1 MLEISLKDQEFL
13 KSCTKSQSFIGI
25 SKAGS
30 NTFIVKDI
38 GDGVF
43 EVFANLC
50 RENCYTEVLNSIG
63 YLVPAKGIL
72 AYPPFKEIFKEIS
85 MEKNADGK
93 SILNIVAESES
104 SSLANFSQTL
114 LKKIIEILFD
124 LDGNP
129 DEDELSG
136 IPGGNTV
143 PLVKLGS
150 VFKTASRMFELQN
163 EGKEVHPF
171 SKWVQNNLHNNFG
184 YRLSRALSSAR
195 VLEKDAARYLLLG
208 KPIDLEYQLIKRA
221 CSQQV
226 VEALNA
232 LAAEYVKTNHELQKI
247 PAGNFDVARK
257 IQQEISVRGK
267 TSISGHIKVKTSD
280 GKTEPFLLNEGVQ
293 HINPL
298 GVYMQSVLYTWAEVD
313 YVKIGNRMVYKK
325 K

>member
-13 KSCTKSQSFIGI
+13 KNCTKSQSFIGI
-25 SKAGS
+25 SKDGS

-38 GDGVF
+38 GDGIF
-43 EVFANLC
+43 EVFVNLY
-50 RENCYTEVLNSIG
+50 RGNCYAEVLNSIG

-72 AYPPFKEIFKEIS
+72 AYPPSKEIS
-85 MEKNADGK
+85 MEKNAGGK
-93 SILNIVAESES
+93 SILNIVSESEF
-104 SSLANFSQTL
+104 SSLAIFSQTL
-114 LKKIIEILFD
+114 LKEIIEILFD
-124 LDGNP
+124 SDGNS

-143 PLVKLGS
+143 PIVKLES
-150 VFKTASRMFELQN
+150 VFKNASRMFELQN
-163 EGKEVHPF
+163 EGKEIHPF
-171 SKWVQNNLHNNFG
+171 SKWVQNNLRNNFG

-208 KPIDLEYQLIKRA
+208 KPIDLEYQLIKKA

-232 LAAEYVKTNHELQKI
+232 IAAEYVETNHELQKI
-247 PAGNFDVARK
+247 PASNFDIARK
-257 IQQEISVRGK
+257 IQQEISVRAK
-267 TSISGHIKVKTSD
+267 TSISGHIKVKTSN
-280 GKTEPFLLNEGVQ
+280 GKTGSFLLNEGVQ

-313 YVKIGNRMVYKK
+313 YVKVSNRMVYKK